1 MNYCFPLGSLT
12 EIGAPALLWR
22 TWSRDRVGQCKLMGA
37 ILTVSDSVFIRG
49 RLSINCQIAC
59 QTLQCLHWFA
69 SNQSIGILNKLAA
82 NSIITS
88 ISRFKLKYFLCT
100 WLFANW
106 PIFKKIYILAF
117 GTAPICRQLARTILH
132 QSFVEYVVILQYYFK
147 GFHDKV
153 YHLNKYMVLV
163 N

>member
-1 MNYCFPLGSLT
+1 MFFSLGSLT
-12 EIGAPALLWR
+12 DIRAPALLWR

-69 SNQSIGILNKLAA
+69 SNQLIGILNKLAT

-106 PIFKKIYILAF
+106 PIFNKIYILAF
-117 GTAPICRQLARTILH
+117 GTAPILSSVGSSNSASVLRRMCCHIAHTIL
-132 QSFVEYVVILQYYFK
+132 
-147 GFHDKV
+147 KV
-153 YHLNKYMVLV
+153 FMIKFTIWINTWSLV

>member
-1 MNYCFPLGSLT
+1 MFFSLGSLT
-12 EIGAPALLWR
+12 DIRAPALLWR

-69 SNQSIGILNKLAA
+69 SNQLIGILNKLAT
-82 NSIITS
+82 NSIVTS
-88 ISRFKLKYFLCT
+88 ISRFKLKYFYVHDCLQIDLFST
-100 WLFANW
+100 KFIFWRLALPQFVVSWLEQFCISPSSNVLS
-106 PIFKKIYILAF
+106 Y
-117 GTAPICRQLARTILH
+117 CN
-132 QSFVEYVVILQYYFK
+132 YYFK

-153 YHLNKYMVLV
+153 CHLNKYMVFS
-163 N
+163 

>member
-1 MNYCFPLGSLT
+1 MGASQK
-12 EIGAPALLWR
+12 IGAPALLWR
-22 TWSRDRVGQCKLMGA
+22 SWSRDRVGQCKLMGA

-69 SNQSIGILNKLAA
+69 SNQLIGIWNKLAA

-106 PIFKKIYILAF
+106 PIFNKIYILTF
-117 GTAPICRQLARTILH
+117 GTAPICRQLARTFLH
-132 QSFVEYVVILQYYFK
+132 QSVVEYVVILQYYFK